1 MKACNDTIFPDE
13 IKNPTNHFHNKA
25 NTIYNHIH
33 LEVTKR
39 RFAEGH
45 AKEVT
50 TGGAGTGGHAEEGL
64 QRQKTVSRGRG
75 GFAVV
80 RVCSGRGGF
89 AEVTHRL
96 TEAPK
101 FVSTLK

>member
-13 IKNPTNHFHNKA
+13 INNPTNHFHSRA
-25 NTIYNHIH
+25 GTIYNQIH
-33 LEVTKR
+33 LQVTQR
-39 RFAEGH
+39 RFARGH
-45 AKEVT
+45 AKEVA
-50 TGGAGTGGHAEEGL
+50 TGGVGTGGHAEEGL
-64 QRQKTVSRGRG
+64 LRP
-75 GFAVV
+75 GFAEAEDGLKRQR
-80 RVCSGRGGF
+80 RVCRGRGGF